1 MSRKLKILLRR
12 RWWVGLVVAA
22 IVIAGIGF
30 ATVQLERAAPT
41 INTAEVKLGEFVD
54 NVEVRGQVKT
64 LRSVVLTAPSGAG
77 DIQIV
82 KLVKNGILVKKGDL
96 VVQFD
101 MSNLQR
107 TLDQKRSEL
116 KQAEAEIERSRAQGR
131 LQEEQDLTQLTKGQY
146 DVERAKL
153 EASKQE
159 ILSKIEG
166 EKNKLT
172 LMDAEKKLQ
181 ENEVKLESGRAGSA
195 AEIEGKK
202 QKREKALFEVR
213 EAERQIASM
222 SVKAPADGLVTLMPN
237 LRSRSSWSSAP
248 PEFKEGDRAWPG
260 AGIAELPDLSD
271 VRVSGRIDETDR
283 GRIKPGQSALIR
295 VDAIPVKEFLGH
307 VAEISSLAKLDFSTF
322 PPPKNFDLIVQLAE
336 TDPKMRPGMSATAR
350 VAVERVPNA
359 VLIPVEASFQKG
371 GRTVTYVRRR
381 SKFEERVIDVAKRGS
396 GQLWVSKGLNPGEQ
410 VALKDPTVETETRP

>member
-1 MSRKLKILLRR
+1 MRPKMRTLVKR
-12 RWWVGLVVAA
+12 RWWVAVGVTVV
-22 IVIAGIGF
+22 VLAGIGF
-30 ATVQLERAAPT
+30 LTVRIQRAAPT
-41 INTAEVKLGEFVD
+41 ISTAEVKLGEFVD

-64 LRSVVLTAPSGAG
+64 LKSMVLTAPSGAG

-82 KLVKNGILVKKGDL
+82 KLVKNGTQVKKGDV

-101 MSNLQR
+101 ISNLQR
-107 TLDQKRSEL
+107 TLDQKRSEF

-131 LQEEQDLTQLTKGQY
+131 LQEEQDLTQVTKGGY

-166 EKNKLT
+166 EKNKLI

-181 ENEVKLESGRAGSA
+181 ENEVKLESDRAGTA

-213 EAERQIASM
+213 EAERHMASM
-222 SVKAPADGLVTLMPN
+222 SLKAPLDGLVTLMPN

-260 AGIAELPDLSD
+260 AGIVELPDLSD
-271 VRVSGRIDETDR
+271 VRVTGRIDETDR

-295 VDAIPVKEFLGH
+295 VDAIPAKEFLGH
-307 VAEISSLAKLDFSTF
+307 VSEISPLAKLDFSTF
-322 PPPKNFDLIVQLAE
+322 PPPKNFDLAVQLEE

-350 VAVERVPNA
+350 VAVERVPKA

-371 GRTVTYVRRR
+371 GRTVAYVRQR
-381 SKFEERVIDVAKRGS
+381 SKFKERSIDVAKRGS

-410 VALKDPTVETETRP
+410 VALKDPTVEAETQP